1 MLNRRHIQMGLKL
14 LKHTRFNKDFIRYV
28 CNHYQWLRLD
38 KEKEL
43 TTPYPTGLMLEL
55 GNRCNLHCI
64 ICPREYV
71 YGKQMDQGFMPLD
84 KAKAII
90 DEVYPYL
97 DSIGL
102 TGLGETFLYPH
113 LAEIVQYIKQK
124 RKSIQITVSTNAN
137 FVGFTDKII
146 PLLPYLDS
154 VQFSVDGIG
163 KVYETVRPNTDFNFI
178 QDNIQAVVAA
188 AKDTELMIN
197 TVITKENYTDLKN
210 VLHFADQ
217 MGIPYVNFNRINLAS
232 IPEQREL
239 YTNFFTSE
247 AYQEVV
253 RELNELKKQYP
264 GLTFSGYRIE
274 GTPSFKECTFPWK
287 AHYITWDGY
296 LVPCCAKP
304 FPKEMHFGNVFE
316 EGVMNV
322 LNGEKVQAFRRL
334 WQQNKAPKFCQY
346 CNTLHL

>member
-1 MLNRRHIQMGLKL
+1 MLNKRHIKMGMNL
-14 LKHTRFNKDFIRYV
+14 LRNTRLNKAFVNYV
-28 CNHYQWLRLD
+28 YNHYKWLRLD
-38 KEKEL
+38 KEKTL
-43 TTPYPTGLMLEL
+43 TIPYPTGLMLEL
-55 GNRCNLHCI
+55 GNRCNMHCI

-84 KAKAII
+84 KAKKIV

-102 TGLGETFLYPH
+102 TGLGETFLYPY
-113 LAEIVQYIKQK
+113 LEEIVKYIKQK
-124 RKSIQITVSTNAN
+124 RPSIQITVSTNAN
-137 FVGFTDKII
+137 FVGFTEKII

-163 KVYETVRPNTDFNFI
+163 EVYEAIRPKADFGMI
-178 QDNIQAVVAA
+178 SDNIKKVVAA
-188 AKDTELMIN
+188 AKHTEFMIN
-197 TVITKENYTDLKN
+197 TVITKENFLNLKD
-210 VLHFADQ
+210 VLEFAN
-217 MGIPYVNFNRINLAS
+217 GIGIRYVNFNRINLAS

-239 YTNFFTSE
+239 YTDFFTSD
-247 AYQEVV
+247 AYNNVV
-253 RELNELKKQYP
+253 NELNSLKKKYK
-264 GLTFSGYRIE
+264 GLTFSGYRTE

-316 EGVMNV
+316 QGVMNV
-322 LNGEKVQAFRRL
+322 LNGQPVQAFRRL
-334 WQQNKAPKFCQY
+334 WQQNTPPKFCQY

>member
-1 MLNRRHIQMGLKL
+1 MISRRHIRMGWNL
-14 LKHTRFNKDFIRYV
+14 LKNTRFDSFFIRYLQ
-28 CNHYQWLRLD
+28 NHYRWLKFNPHQD
-38 KEKEL
+38 L

-71 YGKQMDQGFMPLD
+71 YGKQMDKGFMSLD

-90 DEVYPYL
+90 DEIYPYL

-113 LAEIVQYIKQK
+113 FEEIVHYIKKK
-124 RKSIQITVSTNAN
+124 RKSIQITISTNAN
-137 FVGFTDKII
+137 FIGFTEKII

-154 VQFSVDGIG
+154 VQFSVDGVGAI
-163 KVYETVRPNTDFNFI
+163 YENIRPNTDFSI
-178 QDNIQAVVAA
+178 IRDNICAVVKAV
-188 AKDTELMIN
+188 KHTELMIN
-197 TVITKENYTDLKN
+197 TVITKENYTDLTN
-210 VLHFADQ
+210 VLRFADEV
-217 MGIPYVNFNRINLAS
+217 GIHYVNFNRINLAS
-232 IPEQREL
+232 IPEKRDE

-253 RELNELKKQYP
+253 QQLNALKAEYP
-264 GLTFSGYRIE
+264 GLTFGGYRTD
-274 GTPSFKECTFPWK
+274 GTPGFQECIFPWK
-287 AHYITWDGY
+287 HQYITWDGF

-304 FPKEMHFGNVFE
+304 FPKELQFGNVFE

-322 LNGEKVQAFRRL
+322 LNGKAIQEFRRL
-334 WQQNKAPKFCQY
+334 WQKNITPDFCKY
-346 CNTLHL
+346 CNTIHL